1 MLARRCEAE
10 FFFLRLCFVH
20 NQVNERLEKPI
31 FDCAH
36 LDEEYD
42 CGCGDDGSAH
52 NTSSP
57 TSSSTARPESGHVPT
72 ETRDELTGANLIQGG
87 R

>member
-1 MLARRCEAE
+1 MLLRSCEAE
-10 FFFLRLCFVH
+10 FFLRLCFVH
-20 NQVNERLEKPI
+20 NQVNERLQKPI

-42 CGCGDDGSAH
+42 CGCGDDG
-52 NTSSP
+52 NTTETSSP
-57 TSSSTARPESGHVPT
+57 TSGPTSTTSEHVPS
-72 ETRDELTGANLIQGG
+72 ESKDELTGADLIRGG

>member
-1 MLARRCEAE
+1 
-10 FFFLRLCFVH
+10 VH
-20 NQVNERLEKPI
+20 NHVNERLKKPA

-42 CGCGDDGSAH
+42 FGCGDDGSTTK
-52 NTSSP
+52 TSSP
-57 TSSSTARPESGHVPT
+57 TSSSTASPESGHVPSGT
-72 ETRDELTGANLIQGG
+72 KDELTGADLIKGG